1 MSKMTIYNECTSF
14 ENYTKLRFVEFLEF
28 LGRLAWLKYKQEK
41 DWSFKEKCEAL
52 FDEIFF
58 KFELERNEVTVDIQ
72 EVSESDNDY

>member
-1 MSKMTIYNECTSF
+1 MSKMTIYNETTSI

-28 LGRLAWLKYKQEK
+28 LGRLAFLKYKLEK

-52 FDEIFF
+52 FDDIFF
-58 KFELERNEVTVDIQ
+58 AFSLERNEVTVDIQ